1 MANCF
6 RLLSRED
13 GQPVLLTEIDN
24 RMAEHFGE
32 EPHETKWFRY
42 WYDKAG
48 FSFAMG
54 RTIAETRELFPEDND
69 ILDWIDAN
77 FTIDAWAEVGR
88 ARA

>member
-13 GQPVLLTEIDN
+13 GQPALLTEIDN

-32 EPHETKWFRY
+32 EPHETIWFRY
-42 WYDKAG
+42 WYDRAG

-77 FTIDAWAEVGR
+77 FTIDAWAEVVR